1 MVIDRYVI
9 IKVLLFQHYVFPYIK
24 KLFEF
29 DIHRVNRAI
38 FSGSS
43 NVDLYAS
50 GNGIASVK
58 MPVISSKENE
68 DKKSKLTVGE
78 SLNQQLPDLVTLSLL
93 PRSQWKSLLN
103 LDIIKVENIA
113 S

>member
-1 MVIDRYVI
+1 MSSSKFSFANITSSHI
-9 IKVLLFQHYVFPYIK
+9 LK

-29 DIHRVNRAI
+29 DIHRVNRAM

-50 GNGIASVK
+50 GNGVASVK
-58 MPVISSKENE
+58 VPVISSKDPLEHE

-103 LDIIKVENIA
+103 LDIIKVENIV